1 MKNLAQTYS
10 ALGRYSEAL
19 AMFESVLEFAYRI
32 PGNTPDLGEGHKVF
46 PPLWESVLELRRR
59 LLPEDHPDTG
69 EGHRSFPFLSHSIF
83 L

>member
-32 PGNTPDLGEGHKVF
+32 PGNTPDLGEGH
-46 PPLWESVLELRRR
+46 
-59 LLPEDHPDTG
+59 
-69 EGHRSFPFLSHSIF
+69 RSFPFLSHSIF